1 MRVTECLANAE
12 RTPTEYEL
20 EVPMR
25 NMSIGLARIRATDLA
40 GLRERYDRWQREK
53 GRQEITP
60 ATRTRGHGGNAWLV
74 PWSETPTADIYTPN
88 PQPRRHTPL

>member
-25 NMSIGLARIRATDLA
+25 TMSIGLARIRATDLA

-60 ATRTRGHGGNAWLV
+60 ATRARWERLARTMERNTYSRYLYA
-74 PWSETPTADIYTPN
+74 
-88 PQPRRHTPL
+88 